1 LNHEPKGGTAKTYTL
16 RRLARDRPDLL
27 DRVEAGELSAN
38 AAAIEAGFRS
48 KPSPADVVAK
58 MLPKLSREEL
68 ERVADMIEALID
80 A

>member
-1 LNHEPKGGTAKTYTL
+1 M
-16 RRLARDRPDLL
+16 
-27 DRVEAGELSAN
+27 
-38 AAAIEAGFRS
+38 
-48 KPSPADVVAK
+48 ADVVAK